1 MKSKPTY
8 QELEKEIKN
17 LRKEKV
23 DVSEEYF
30 KTVFNS
36 SSDGLIIHDN
46 KKILSVNNKFL
57 QMRKIKRE
65 AIENKPIPELLSGF
79 NYSKEIYK
87 KILNEETSYE
97 FELPE
102 KTNEPKVFIE
112 IKSQKFTNNEN
123 KACKLVSIRDIS
135 DRKKAEKALKESEEK
150 YRSVV
155 NSMIDGFYKT
165 DINGKVIMVSPSISK
180 MFGINEKEIIG
191 KSIQSFYANP
201 DEQQVFIDKI
211 KKIGKVKNYLT
222 ETKIKGKPSVFIEFN
237 AQVIY
242 KDGNYNGIEGFFKDV
257 TERKLAEKALKESE
271 AKLRESNKTKDKFF
285 SIIAHDLKSPFNAIL
300 GFSEMLLKSHKKIDD
315 EKREKLIKSV
325 NSSAKNAFKLLENL
339 LTWSSSQ
346 SGAIK
351 YSPEKLHLK
360 ILLFE
365 IMFSLQVQAE
375 KKNIH
380 ISDNILEDELIYADK
395 NMIATVLRNLISNAI
410 KFTINGGSIII
421 SSKKQKNSDFIE
433 ISVVDTGVG
442 IPKDTI
448 DELFLI
454 DKNTSTEG
462 TENETGTG
470 LGLILCKEFVEQHNG
485 KIWAKSEIGK
495 GSEFVF
501 TMPNKKQFY

>member
-222 ETKIKGKPSVFIEFN
+222 ETKIKGKLSVFIEFN

-242 KDGNYNGIEGFFKDV
+242 
-257 TERKLAEKALKESE
+257 
-271 AKLRESNKTKDKFF
+271 
-285 SIIAHDLKSPFNAIL
+285 
-300 GFSEMLLKSHKKIDD
+300 
-315 EKREKLIKSV
+315 
-325 NSSAKNAFKLLENL
+325 
-339 LTWSSSQ
+339 
-346 SGAIK
+346 
-351 YSPEKLHLK
+351 
-360 ILLFE
+360 
-365 IMFSLQVQAE
+365 
-375 KKNIH
+375 
-380 ISDNILEDELIYADK
+380 
-395 NMIATVLRNLISNAI
+395 
-410 KFTINGGSIII
+410 
-421 SSKKQKNSDFIE
+421 
-433 ISVVDTGVG
+433 
-442 IPKDTI
+442 
-448 DELFLI
+448 
-454 DKNTSTEG
+454 
-462 TENETGTG
+462 
-470 LGLILCKEFVEQHNG
+470 
-485 KIWAKSEIGK
+485 
-495 GSEFVF
+495 
-501 TMPNKKQFY
+501 